1 MELSTGED
9 RHWIVTNVVL
19 GTAGPKD
26 KGGKERQGKARESTE
41 AWQKLS
47 ETKKV
52 ENDISAS
59 C

>member
-9 RHWIVTNVVL
+9 SHWIVTNVVL

-26 KGGKERQGKARESTE
+26 KGRQGKAREGTV

-52 ENDISAS
+52 ESDISAS